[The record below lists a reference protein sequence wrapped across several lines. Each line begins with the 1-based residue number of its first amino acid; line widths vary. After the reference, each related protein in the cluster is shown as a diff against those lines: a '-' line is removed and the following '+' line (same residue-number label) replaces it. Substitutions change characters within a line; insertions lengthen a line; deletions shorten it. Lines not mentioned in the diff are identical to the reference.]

1 MSGALGEFEQLV
13 LLAVLRLKDDA
24 YGVTIRRALAERVG
38 RDVAAGAVYTTL
50 GRLEARG
57 LVSSRLAET
66 TPERT
71 GKRRRYYQV
80 DPAGAQALWKS
91 YSDVQVMLDGLLPD
105 LAELA
110 SRSSTGGS
118 QGGRG

>member
-13 LLAVLRLKDDA
+13 LLAVLRLKNDA

-50 GRLEARG
+50 SRLEARG

-80 DPAGAQALWKS
+80 DPAGAASLWKS
-91 YSDVQVMLDGLLPD
+91 YSDVQVMMDGLVPD
-105 LAELA
+105 LTELA